1 MAVSSRICGVFAIL
15 YHLLILP
22 VNGYIIPTVH
32 HRRSISRVGYPI
44 LYSSIKNDNDV
55 SSSAVPKALGTSG
68 DWSAYLDESKGLVFY
83 FNPQTGESTCK
94 FISYFYMCVLYLP
107 SAIYVMFGIIYLLY
121 LPSAMLCSVLYYI
134 IILQLI

>member
-22 VNGYIIPTVH
+22 VNGYIVPIVH
-32 HRRSISRVGYPI
+32 HRRSISRVGYHPI

-55 SSSAVPKALGTSG
+55 SSATAIPKALGTSG

-83 FNPQTGESTCK
+83 FNPKTGDSTCK
-94 FISYFYMCVLYLP
+94 FI
-107 SAIYVMFGIIYLLY
+107 IYTK
-121 LPSAMLCSVLYYI
+121 
-134 IILQLI
+134 